1 MRLRSTSDKNNIAT
15 LKEAVLKGLADD
27 GGLFVPLKIPK
38 IKSNFIKNIHKYSF
52 QRIAFEI
59 AKTLLEKN
67 IPENALKKIVNESIN
82 FDAPLI
88 KLDKNIY
95 TLELFHGPTLAF
107 KDFGARFMSKLMTYF
122 IKTSKQKLLIL
133 AATSGDTGSAVGNG
147 FLNIKNTKVILLYP
161 SGKVSKIQ
169 EQQLTTMNKNITA
182 LEINGTF
189 DDCQRLVKEAFMNK
203 EIKEKF
209 AKNKILLSSANSIN
223 IARLIPQT
231 FYYFYAYAQY
241 LKLCK
246 THDTKLVFSVP
257 SGNFGNLTAGLIA
270 KKMGL
275 PVKKFVASTNAN
287 DIFPKYLSNGKFNPK
302 PSKKT
307 ISNAMDVGNPSNFA
321 RIQALYKNDIKK
333 IREAIWSQSF
343 SDQKTKKA
351 IQEIYKNYNYI
362 ADPHGAVAYLGLKEY
377 FKKHQG
383 KNDIGI
389 FLETAHPAKFL
400 DIVEP
405 ILKKKIKIPPA
416 LLKCL
421 KKKKTSIKLSKNF
434 VDLKNALLQSFPTTP

>member
-1 MRLRSTSDKNNIAT
+1 MKLRSTNDKNNIAT
-15 LKEAVLKGLADD
+15 LKGAVLKGLADD
-27 GGLFVPLKIPK
+27 GGLFVPMKIPK
-38 IKSNFIKNIHKYSF
+38 IDHGFIKNIHKYSF
-52 QRIAFEI
+52 QRIAFEV

-67 IPENALKKIVNESIN
+67 IPENELKKIVNESIN

-88 KLDKNIY
+88 KLDENIC

-107 KDFGARFMSKLMTYF
+107 KDFGARFMSRLMTYF
-122 IKTSKQKLLIL
+122 IKNSEQKLLIL

-147 FLNIKNTKVILLYP
+147 FLNIKNTEVILLYP

-189 DDCQRLVKEAFMNK
+189 DDCQRLVKEAFTNK
-203 EIKEKF
+203 ELKEKF
-209 AKNKILLSSANSIN
+209 AKDKILLSSANSIN

-241 LKLCK
+241 LKLHK
-246 THDTKLVFSVP
+246 KHAKEIVFSVP

-275 PVKKFVASTNAN
+275 PVKKFIAATNAN
-287 DIFPKYLSNGKFNPK
+287 NIFPKYLSSGKFAPK

-321 RIQALYKNDIKK
+321 RIQALYKNNVKN
-333 IREAIWSQSF
+333 IRKDIWSQSF

-351 IQEIYKNYNYI
+351 IQEIYEKYNYI

-377 FKKHQG
+377 FKKNKE
-383 KNDIGI
+383 KNQTGI

-400 DIVEP
+400 DTVEP

-434 VDLKNALLQSFPTTP
+434 RDLRNVLLQKC